1 VQRIRAGVR
10 RGDLL
15 LIRMKGSFLAI
26 QLSVAI
32 GGSEITDDYRTSEI
46 TY

>member
-1 VQRIRAGVR
+1 MQRIRAAVR

-15 LIRMKGSFLAI
+15 LNRMKGSFLAI

-32 GGSEITDDYRTSEI
+32 GGPEITDDWLSSEI
-46 TY
+46 AY